1 MKPINLRIAEE
12 LGVREQQV
20 AASRRASATAH
31 RERGL
36 ARHDG
41 QLYLVPAH
49 QNGCFAG
56 LPGSTPPALAAPR
69 ERPTPSSSLRLSHGP
84 ARYPEPDSVT
94 DRGRVQQD
102 VILGLLCG
110 AIIGL
115 FFGYISKATPEAGL
129 GLSALALL
137 AGYNVSSV
145 FAFLDELSNRIFQPG
160 QGGHSDSRPA

>member
-84 ARYPEPDSVT
+84 ARYPEPDFDGCRQS
-94 DRGRVQQD
+94 GRRLMLLFRAATRSSSS
-102 VILGLLCG
+102 ISRCRASSTRNGLPS
-110 AIIGL
+110 
-115 FFGYISKATPEAGL
+115 FFGVLVHHSPCPAHL
-129 GLSALALL
+129 GFGEEDCRGHVDLFAAAPRLL
-137 AGYNVSSV
+137 
-145 FAFLDELSNRIFQPG
+145 
-160 QGGHSDSRPA
+160 